1 MTGANSGIGEV
12 AARHLQAC
20 GHTLTV
26 VCRSRDRADQS
37 LDWIADP
44 NQILIGDLADLN
56 AVKDMAHQLVLDGR
70 QFDVLVLNAGL
81 QYAGDDR
88 PRLSHQGF
96 ELTWAVN
103 HLAHQYLL
111 QLVLPL
117 LQNSPRPRVVITA
130 SEVHNPTT
138 GGGRVG
144 QPAGLGTLAG
154 IERGLGASMVDG
166 TSPFSADKAYKDSK
180 LCNLLMGLELSHRQP
195 QLPVLCWS
203 PGLVIPRTK
212 DGFFRESRKAN
223 PWGQA
228 VFGFIA
234 RDLLRLTED
243 PERAGNHLVALVLG
257 QHDAPGF
264 SYWSNHVVAPG
275 KHIFVSTEPSAEA
288 TDLGQAHLLWQLSE
302 DLIKTSSQTPA
313 RGVLILVDR
322 TSSCTCRSHGMD
334 HGKCPVALLISIRD
348 GHRTQR
354 PEERACAAVLSALF
368 IHPALD
374 RSNRRHRRAVAERG
388 DWYCCRG

>member
-12 AARHLQAC
+12 AARHLQES
-20 GHTLTV
+20 GHALTV
-26 VCRSRDRADQS
+26 VCRSRERAEQS
-37 LDWIADP
+37 LEWIQDP
-44 NQILIGDLADLN
+44 SQILIADLANLN
-56 AVKDMAHQLVLDGR
+56 AVKNMAHQLGLDGQ

-81 QYAGDDR
+81 QYAGVDT
-88 PRLSHQGF
+88 PRWSQQGF

-103 HLAHQYLL
+103 HLAHQCLL

-117 LQNSPRPRVVITA
+117 LQDSPSPRVVITA

-154 IERGLGASMVDG
+154 LDQGKGASMVDG

-275 KHIFVSTEPSAEA
+275 KHIFESTEPSPEA
-288 TDLGQAHLLWQLSE
+288 TDLGQAHMLWQLSE
-302 DLIKTSSQTPA
+302 DLIKTSSPTPA
-313 RGVLILVDR
+313 
-322 TSSCTCRSHGMD
+322 
-334 HGKCPVALLISIRD
+334 
-348 GHRTQR
+348 
-354 PEERACAAVLSALF
+354 
-368 IHPALD
+368 
-374 RSNRRHRRAVAERG
+374 
-388 DWYCCRG
+388 